1 MLITEQ
7 EAIILSRY
15 NNRVRQAIS
24 DLYVKYSKEKSKYM
38 EELRKVQTLL
48 YNQDGNLLHND
59 YMALVE
65 KEKRINKKIEELD
78 IRIDSM
84 DIAREVCLNA
94 AEE

>member
-1 MLITEQ
+1 
-7 EAIILSRY
+7 
-15 NNRVRQAIS
+15 
-24 DLYVKYSKEKSKYM
+24 M

-48 YNQDGNLLHND
+48 YNQDGTLLHND

>member
-1 MLITEQ
+1 M
-7 EAIILSRY
+7 SKY

-24 DLYVKYSKEKSKYM
+24 DLYVKYSKEKSKCM
-38 EELRKVQTLL
+38 EELREVQTLL
-48 YNQDGNLLHND
+48 YNQDGKLLYND
-59 YMALVE
+59 YMALVA
-65 KEKRINKKIEELD
+65 KENRINKKIEELD